1 MGKNAGTVAL
11 ADIKC
16 YRDKERTDLVAEFK
30 SFPEVRKFL
39 NVQAVGDSLE
49 RASESGK
56 PSRGYYWRV
65 ENFRYGDR
73 SEMNM
78 ESVVKNHEIQETIID
93 EKLKNFIGA
102 SKDYIS
108 KDKFFQTLAENKSK
122 FVKRF
127 PLDKL
132 LDIPIEE
139 YIVLKA
145 NYPETYNDTFTYW
158 LERKEEIGGAIGGGN
173 SSKFY
178 IYMDTS
184 GKYCIGYGS
193 KKRYIEGDE
202 LKYEYNE
209 LISKIVK
216 PIELAKE
223 DNIQGIKELNPP
235 LWNMVLLKILS
246 IYVPDKFIDIY
257 SSSVLVPLAEILNLD
272 IDKSP
277 ENIIEINYLATKK
290 LREMDE
296 FKDWEMFKLSNFV
309 WETISKAPRKITYWA
324 LGHNYDGN
332 NILPDLIEKN
342 KIAVGYFEE
351 DLSDVII
358 NKRTLKEYLKE
369 NNCDNNII
377 KTLSSFSEIKKGDI
391 VILKSSY
398 TKGEKRNVSVFKVSA
413 IAEVL
418 EDVNSGYEYDEKLHH
433 TLSVKWISKEV
444 REIEGI
450 NYLGTLTKIKNDKIL
465 DIILNSTNLP
475 HELQESISN
484 EVDELNEDNKNF
496 ILYGPPGTG
505 KTYNVI
511 NKALEIIDTEGY
523 LEMTEDNN
531 REAILNQY
539 KELVDK
545 GQVAFCTF
553 HQSYGYEEFIEGL
566 KSDGKGNF
574 VTEDGILKRIAY
586 NAAYEGLKDEY
597 KEDEV
602 SYDHKKLKV
611 NNYIN
616 KEKAFKEAKKFVL
629 IIDEIN
635 RGNIS
640 KIFGE
645 LITLLEEDKRIG
657 TSNQIV
663 VNLPY
668 TKEKFSLPNNL
679 YIIGRMNTSDK
690 SIAQIDIALRRRF
703 IFEEMMPNYEVL
715 DEVDGI
721 KLDEL
726 LITINE
732 RVEFLLDRDHLIG
745 HAYFVNCNSY
755 SDIINVVI
763 NKIIPLLQEYFY
775 GDNEKVGMILGGIGL
790 SEDDKYIVYKEEKLA
805 SKIFKGFKNIS
816 DIGSKEFFR
825 VKSNIGIEEL
835 KNIYED

>member
-1 MGKNAGTVAL
+1 
-11 ADIKC
+11 
-16 YRDKERTDLVAEFK
+16 
-30 SFPEVRKFL
+30 
-39 NVQAVGDSLE
+39 
-49 RASESGK
+49 
-56 PSRGYYWRV
+56 
-65 ENFRYGDR
+65 
-73 SEMNM
+73 MNM
-78 ESVVKNHEIQETIID
+78 ESVIKNRESQGTIIY
-93 EKLKNFIGA
+93 EKLRKFIEA

-108 KDKFFQTLAENKSK
+108 KDKFFETLAENKSK
-122 FVKRF
+122 FVERF

-132 LDIPIEE
+132 LDMPIEE
-139 YIVLKA
+139 YIDLKA
-145 NYPETYNDTFTYW
+145 NYPETYNDVFTYW

-173 SSKFY
+173 ASKFY
-178 IYMDTS
+178 IYMDAT
-184 GKYCIGYGS
+184 GKYCIGYGNN
-193 KKRYIEGDE
+193 KRYIEGDE

-216 PIELAKE
+216 SIELAKE

-296 FKDWEMFKLSNFV
+296 FKEWEMFKLSNFV

-377 KTLSSFSEIKKGDI
+377 KTITNFSEIKKGDI

-398 TKGEKRNVSVFKVSA
+398 TKGEKRNISVFKVSA

-433 TLSVKWISKEV
+433 TIPVKWISKEV

-450 NYLGTLTKIKNDKIL
+450 NYLGTLTKIKNEKIL
-465 DIILNSTNLP
+465 DIILNNTNLP
-475 HELQESISN
+475 HEPQGSIFN

-511 NKALEIIDTEGY
+511 NKALEIIDPEGY
-523 LEMTEDNN
+523 LEMAEDNN

-586 NAAYEGLKDEY
+586 NAAYEGLKNEY
-597 KEDEV
+597 KENESNYED
-602 SYDHKKLKV
+602 KKAKV

-663 VNLPY
+663 ANLPY

-679 YIIGRMNTSDK
+679 YIIGTMNTSDK

-703 IFEEMMPNYEVL
+703 IFEEMMPDYEVL

-732 RVEFLLDRDHLIG
+732 RIEFLLDRDHLIG
-745 HAYFVNCNSY
+745 HAYFVSCNSY

-775 GDNEKVGMILGGIGL
+775 GDNEKVGMILGGIGS
-790 SEDDKYIVYKEEKLA
+790 SEDDKYIVYKEEKSA
-805 SKIFKGFKNIS
+805 NKIFKGFKNIS

>member
-1 MGKNAGTVAL
+1 MGKNAGTVCL

-65 ENFRYGDR
+65 ENLRYGAR

-78 ESVVKNHEIQETIID
+78 ESVIKNRESQGTIID
-93 EKLKNFIGA
+93 EKLRKFIEA
-102 SKDYIS
+102 AKDYIS
-108 KDKFFQTLAENKSK
+108 KDSFFENLEDNKSK
-122 FVKRF
+122 FTERF

-132 LDIPIEE
+132 LDMPIEE

-145 NYPETYNDTFTYW
+145 NYPETYNDVFTYW
-158 LERKEEIGGAIGGGN
+158 LERKKEIGGAIGGGN
-173 SSKFY
+173 ASKFY
-178 IYMDTS
+178 IYMDNT
-184 GKYCIGYGS
+184 GRYCIGYGN
-193 KKRYIEGDE
+193 KKRYVEGDE

-216 PIELAKE
+216 SIEFAKE
-223 DNIQGIKELNPP
+223 DNIEGIKELNPP

-309 WETISKAPRKITYWA
+309 WETISKATR
-324 LGHNYDGN
+324 
-332 NILPDLIEKN
+332 
-342 KIAVGYFEE
+342 
-351 DLSDVII
+351 
-358 NKRTLKEYLKE
+358 
-369 NNCDNNII
+369 
-377 KTLSSFSEIKKGDI
+377 
-391 VILKSSY
+391 
-398 TKGEKRNVSVFKVSA
+398 
-413 IAEVL
+413 
-418 EDVNSGYEYDEKLHH
+418 
-433 TLSVKWISKEV
+433 
-444 REIEGI
+444 
-450 NYLGTLTKIKNDKIL
+450 
-465 DIILNSTNLP
+465 
-475 HELQESISN
+475 SISN

-511 NKALEIIDTEGY
+511 NKALEIIDPEGY
-523 LEMTEDNN
+523 SEIAENNN
-531 REAILNQY
+531 REAMLNRY
-539 KELVDK
+539 KELIDK
-545 GQVAFCTF
+545 EQIAFCTF

-602 SYDHKKLKV
+602 SYDDKKLKV

-616 KEKAFKEAKKFVL
+616 KEKTFKEAKKFVL

-663 VNLPY
+663 ANLPY

-679 YIIGRMNTSDK
+679 YIIGTMNTSDK

-703 IFEEMMPNYEVL
+703 IFEEMMPDYDVL
-715 DEVDGI
+715 DEIDGI
-721 KLDEL
+721 ELDKL

-745 HAYFVNCNSY
+745 HAYFVNCNSS

-775 GDNEKVGMILGGIGL
+775 GDNEKVGMVLGGIGL
-790 SEDDKYIVYKEEKLA
+790 SEDDKYIVYREEKSA
-805 SKIFKGFKNIS
+805 NKIFKGFKNIS

>member
-1 MGKNAGTVAL
+1 MGKKAGTVAL

-202 LKYEYNE
+202 LKYEYHE

-216 PIELAKE
+216 SIEFAKE
-223 DNIQGIKELNPP
+223 DNIEEIKELNPP

-246 IYVPDKFIDIY
+246 IYMPDKFIDIY
-257 SSSVLVPLAEILNLD
+257 SSAVLVPLAEILNLD
-272 IDKSP
+272 TDKSP
-277 ENIIEINYLATKK
+277 ENIIAINYLATKK
-290 LREMDE
+290 LKAMDE
-296 FKDWEMFKLSNFV
+296 FKKWEMFKLSNFV
-309 WETISKAPRKITYWA
+309 WETISKDTR
-324 LGHNYDGN
+324 
-332 NILPDLIEKN
+332 
-342 KIAVGYFEE
+342 
-351 DLSDVII
+351 
-358 NKRTLKEYLKE
+358 
-369 NNCDNNII
+369 
-377 KTLSSFSEIKKGDI
+377 
-391 VILKSSY
+391 
-398 TKGEKRNVSVFKVSA
+398 
-413 IAEVL
+413 
-418 EDVNSGYEYDEKLHH
+418 
-433 TLSVKWISKEV
+433 
-444 REIEGI
+444 
-450 NYLGTLTKIKNDKIL
+450 
-465 DIILNSTNLP
+465 
-475 HELQESISN
+475 SISN
-484 EVDELNEDNKNF
+484 EIDELNEDNKNF

-511 NKALEIIDTEGY
+511 NKALEIIDPEGY
-523 LEMTEDNN
+523 SEIAEENN
-531 REAILNQY
+531 RETILNKY

-545 GQVAFCTF
+545 GQIDFCTF

-602 SYDHKKLKV
+602 SYDDKKVKV

-616 KEKAFKEAKKFVL
+616 KERAFKEAKKFVL

-663 VNLPY
+663 ANLPY

-679 YIIGRMNTSDK
+679 YIIGTMNTSDK

-703 IFEEMMPNYEVL
+703 IFEEMMPDYDVL
-715 DEVDGI
+715 DEIDGI
-721 KLDEL
+721 ELDKL
-726 LITINE
+726 LIEINE
-732 RVEFLLDRDHLIG
+732 RIEFLLDRDHLIG

-755 SDIINVVI
+755 LDIINVVI

-775 GDNEKVGMILGGIGL
+775 GDNERVGMILGGIGL
-790 SEDDKYIVYKEEKLA
+790 SKNDKSIVYREEKSA
-805 SKIFKGFKNIS
+805 EKIFKGFKNIS
-816 DIGSKEFFR
+816 DLGSKEVFR
-825 VKSNIGIEEL
+825 VKTEIGIEEL
-835 KNIYED
+835 KNIYE

>member
-1 MGKNAGTVAL
+1 M
-11 ADIKC
+11 D
-16 YRDKERTDLVAEFK
+16 
-30 SFPEVRKFL
+30 
-39 NVQAVGDSLE
+39 
-49 RASESGK
+49 
-56 PSRGYYWRV
+56 
-65 ENFRYGDR
+65 
-73 SEMNM
+73 M
-78 ESVVKNHEIQETIID
+78 ESVVEKHQVQETIID
-93 EKLKNFIGA
+93 EKLRKFIEA

-108 KDKFFQTLAENKSK
+108 KDKFFETLEDNKSK
-122 FVKRF
+122 FIERF

-132 LDIPIEE
+132 IDMPIEE

-145 NYPETYNDTFTYW
+145 NYPDTYNDVFTYW
-158 LERKEEIGGAIGGGN
+158 LERKKEIGGAIGGGN
-173 SSKFY
+173 ASKFY
-178 IYMDTS
+178 IYMDAT
-184 GKYCIGYGS
+184 GKYCIGYGN

-202 LKYEYNE
+202 LKYEYND

-216 PIELAKE
+216 SIEFARE
-223 DNIQGIKELNPP
+223 DNIEGIKELNPP

-246 IYVPDKFIDIY
+246 IYLPNKFIDVY
-257 SSSVLVPLAEILNLD
+257 SSSVLIPLAEILNLD
-272 IDKSP
+272 IDKSA
-277 ENIIEINYLATKK
+277 ENIVEINYLATKK
-290 LREMDE
+290 LKEMDA

-324 LGHNYDGN
+324 LGHNYDGD

-369 NNCDNNII
+369 NNCDNNTI
-377 KTLSSFSEIKKGDI
+377 KNLSNFSEIKKDDI
-391 VILKSSY
+391 VILKSSF
-398 TKGEKRNVSVFKVSA
+398 TKGEKRDISVFKISA
-413 IAEVL
+413 VAKVL
-418 EDVNSGYEYDEKLHH
+418 EDATSGYEYDERLHH
-433 TLSVKWISKEV
+433 TIPVEWISKEV

-450 NYLGTLTKIKNDKIL
+450 NYLGTLTKIKNEKVL
-465 DIILNSTNLP
+465 DIILNNINLP
-475 HELQESISN
+475 HEIEENISN

-511 NKALEIIDTEGY
+511 NKALEIIDPEGY
-523 LEMTEDNN
+523 SEIAEDN

-545 GQVAFCTF
+545 GQIAFCTF

-574 VTEDGILKRIAY
+574 VTEDGILKRISY
-586 NAAYEGLKDEY
+586 NAAYEGLKEEY
-597 KEDEV
+597 KEDEL
-602 SYDHKKLKV
+602 SYNDKKLKV

-640 KIFGE
+640 KVFGE

-663 VNLPY
+663 ANLPY

-679 YIIGRMNTSDK
+679 YIIGTMNTSDK

-703 IFEEMMPNYEVL
+703 IFEEIMPNYEIL
-715 DEVDGI
+715 DEIDGI
-721 KLDEL
+721 ELDKL
-726 LITINE
+726 LIAINE
-732 RVEFLLDRDHLIG
+732 RIEFLLDRDHLIG

-775 GDNEKVGMILGGIGL
+775 GDNEKVGMILGGIGS
-790 SEDDKYIVYKEEKLA
+790 SEGDKYIVYKEEKSA
-805 SKIFKGFKNIS
+805 NKIFKGFKNIS

>member
-65 ENFRYGDR
+65 ENLRYGDR

-108 KDKFFQTLAENKSK
+108 KDKFFEILKDNKSK
-122 FVKRF
+122 FIERF
-127 PLDKL
+127 SLDKL
-132 LDIPIEE
+132 VDMPIEE

-145 NYPETYNDTFTYW
+145 NYPDTYNDVFTYW
-158 LERKEEIGGAIGGGN
+158 LERKKEIGGAIGGGN
-173 SSKFY
+173 ASKFY
-178 IYMDTS
+178 IYMDNT
-184 GKYCIGYGS
+184 GRYCIGYGN
-193 KKRYIEGDE
+193 KKRYVEGDE

-216 PIELAKE
+216 SIDLAKE
-223 DNIQGIKELNPP
+223 DNIQGIKDLNPP
-235 LWNMVLLKILS
+235 LWNMVLLKILL

-309 WETISKAPRKITYWA
+309 WETISKDTR
-324 LGHNYDGN
+324 
-332 NILPDLIEKN
+332 
-342 KIAVGYFEE
+342 
-351 DLSDVII
+351 
-358 NKRTLKEYLKE
+358 
-369 NNCDNNII
+369 
-377 KTLSSFSEIKKGDI
+377 
-391 VILKSSY
+391 
-398 TKGEKRNVSVFKVSA
+398 
-413 IAEVL
+413 
-418 EDVNSGYEYDEKLHH
+418 
-433 TLSVKWISKEV
+433 
-444 REIEGI
+444 
-450 NYLGTLTKIKNDKIL
+450 
-465 DIILNSTNLP
+465 
-475 HELQESISN
+475 SISN
-484 EVDELNEDNKNF
+484 EVDELNEEDNKNF

-511 NKALEIIDTEGY
+511 NKALEIIDPEGY
-523 LEMTEDNN
+523 LEMSEDNN

-545 GQVAFCTF
+545 GQIAFCTF

-586 NAAYEGLKDEY
+586 NAAYEGLKNEY
-597 KEDEV
+597 KENESNYED
-602 SYDHKKLKV
+602 KKAKV

-663 VNLPY
+663 ANLPY

-679 YIIGRMNTSDK
+679 YIIGTMNTSDK

-703 IFEEMMPNYEVL
+703 IFEEMMPDYEVL

-721 KLDEL
+721 ELDKL

-732 RVEFLLDRDHLIG
+732 RIEFLLDRDHLIG
-745 HAYFVNCNSY
+745 HAYFVSCNSY

-790 SEDDKYIVYKEEKLA
+790 SEDDKYIVYKEEKSA

>member
-1 MGKNAGTVAL
+1 M
-11 ADIKC
+11 
-16 YRDKERTDLVAEFK
+16 
-30 SFPEVRKFL
+30 S
-39 NVQAVGDSLE
+39 
-49 RASESGK
+49 
-56 PSRGYYWRV
+56 
-65 ENFRYGDR
+65 
-73 SEMNM
+73 
-78 ESVVKNHEIQETIID
+78 
-93 EKLKNFIGA
+93 LKN
-102 SKDYIS
+102 
-108 KDKFFQTLAENKSK
+108 
-122 FVKRF
+122 
-127 PLDKL
+127 
-132 LDIPIEE
+132 
-139 YIVLKA
+139 
-145 NYPETYNDTFTYW
+145 
-158 LERKEEIGGAIGGGN
+158 
-173 SSKFY
+173 
-178 IYMDTS
+178 
-184 GKYCIGYGS
+184 
-193 KKRYIEGDE
+193 
-202 LKYEYNE
+202 
-209 LISKIVK
+209 
-216 PIELAKE
+216 
-223 DNIQGIKELNPP
+223 GI
-235 LWNMVLLKILS
+235 
-246 IYVPDKFIDIY
+246 
-257 SSSVLVPLAEILNLD
+257 
-272 IDKSP
+272 
-277 ENIIEINYLATKK
+277 
-290 LREMDE
+290 
-296 FKDWEMFKLSNFV
+296 SNFV

-324 LGHNYDGN
+324 LGHNYDGD

-369 NNCDNNII
+369 NNCDNNTI
-377 KTLSSFSEIKKGDI
+377 KTLTNFSEIKKGDI

-398 TKGEKRNVSVFKVSA
+398 TKGEKRNISVLKVSA

-418 EDVNSGYEYDEKLHH
+418 EDVISGYEYDEKLHH
-433 TLSVKWISKEV
+433 TLPVEWISKEV

-450 NYLGTLTKIKNDKIL
+450 NYLGTLTKIKNDKNL
-465 DIILNSTNLP
+465 NIILNNTNLSE
-475 HELQESISN
+475 ELEESISN
-484 EVDELNEDNKNF
+484 EEDELNEDNKNF

-511 NKALEIIDTEGY
+511 NKALEIIDPEGY
-523 LEMTEDNN
+523 LEMAEDNN

-574 VTEDGILKRIAY
+574 VTEDGILKRISY
-586 NAAYEGLKDEY
+586 NAAYEGLKDKY

-602 SYDHKKLKV
+602 SYDDKKLKV

-616 KEKAFKEAKKFVL
+616 KERTFKEAKKFVL

-663 VNLPY
+663 ANLPY

-679 YIIGRMNTSDK
+679 YIIGTMNTSDK

-703 IFEEMMPNYEVL
+703 IFEEMMPDYDVL
-715 DEVDGI
+715 DEIDGI
-721 KLDEL
+721 ELDKL
-726 LITINE
+726 LIAINE

-755 SDIINVVI
+755 SDIINVVS

-775 GDNEKVGMILGGIGL
+775 GDNEKVGMVLGGIGS
-790 SEDDKYIVYKEEKLA
+790 SEDDKYIVYKEEKSA
-805 SKIFKGFKNIS
+805 NKIFKGFKNIS

>member
-1 MGKNAGTVAL
+1 MGKNAGTLAL

-30 SFPEVRKFL
+30 SFPEVREFL
-39 NVQAVGDSLE
+39 NVKSVGDSLE
-49 RASESGK
+49 RASETGK

-65 ENFRYGDR
+65 ENLRYGAR
-73 SEMNM
+73 LEMNM
-78 ESVVKNHEIQETIID
+78 ESVVKNRESQETIID
-93 EKLKNFIGA
+93 EKLRKFIEA

-108 KDKFFQTLAENKSK
+108 KDKFFETLEDNKSK
-122 FVKRF
+122 FIERF
-127 PLDKL
+127 PLEKL
-132 LDIPIEE
+132 MDMPIEE

-145 NYPETYNDTFTYW
+145 NYPDTYNDVFTYW
-158 LERKEEIGGAIGGGN
+158 LERKKEIGGAIGGGN
-173 SSKFY
+173 ASKFY
-178 IYMDTS
+178 IYMDAT
-184 GKYCIGYGS
+184 GKYCIGYGNN
-193 KKRYIEGDE
+193 KRYIEGDE

-216 PIELAKE
+216 SIEFAKE
-223 DNIQGIKELNPP
+223 DNIEGIKELNPP

-246 IYVPDKFIDIY
+246 IYVPEKFIDIY
-257 SSSVLVPLAEILNLD
+257 SSSVLLPLGEILNLD
-272 IDKSP
+272 VENIP

-290 LREMDE
+290 LKEMNE
-296 FKDWEMFKLSNFV
+296 FKDWKMFKLSNFI
-309 WETISKAPRKITYWA
+309 WETISKRPRKITYWA
-324 LGHNYDGN
+324 LGHNYDGEN
-332 NILPDLIEKN
+332 VLSVMLEKN
-342 KIAVGYFEE
+342 KISLGYFEE

-358 NKRTLKEYLKE
+358 NKRSLKEYLKF
-369 NNCDNNII
+369 NDCDANTIRS
-377 KTLSSFSEIKKGDI
+377 LSYLSDIKKDDI
-391 VILKSSY
+391 VILKSSFVRGS
-398 TKGEKRNVSVFKVSA
+398 KKDISVFKVSA
-413 IAEVL
+413 MAKVL
-418 EDVNSGYEYDEKLHH
+418 EDAVVGYEYDEKLRH
-433 TLSVKWISKEV
+433 TIPVEWISREVKEF
-444 REIEGI
+444 EGI
-450 NYLGTLTKIKNDKIL
+450 NYLRSLTPIKDETIL
-465 DIILNSTNLP
+465 NIILNGNSKAVP
-475 HELQESISN
+475 IQEI
-484 EVDELNEDNKNF
+484 DDLNEDSKNF

-511 NKALEIIDTEGY
+511 NKALEIIDPEGY
-523 LEMTEDNN
+523 SEIDIVNN
-531 REAILNQY
+531 REEVLNRY
-539 KELVDK
+539 KELVEK
-545 GQVAFCTF
+545 GQISFCTF

-602 SYDHKKLKV
+602 SYDDKKLKV

-663 VNLPY
+663 ANLPY

-679 YIIGRMNTSDK
+679 YIIGTMNTSDK

-703 IFEEMMPNYEVL
+703 IFEEMMPNYDIL
-715 DEVDGI
+715 DETDGI
-721 KLDEL
+721 ELDRL
-726 LITINE
+726 LNTINE

-745 HAYFVNCNSY
+745 HAYFVNCKSA
-755 SDIINVVI
+755 SDVINVIV
-763 NKIIPLLQEYFY
+763 NKVVPLLQEYFY
-775 GDNEKVGMILGGIGL
+775 GDNEKVGMILGGIG
-790 SEDDKYIVYKEEKLA
+790 SSKHDKYIVYREEKSA
-805 SKIFKGFKNIS
+805 SKIFKGFRNIG
-816 DIGSKEFFR
+816 DIGSKEFFI
-825 VKSNIGIEEL
+825 VKSDITIEEL

>member
-1 MGKNAGTVAL
+1 MGNKGRTACL

-30 SFPEVRKFL
+30 SFPEVREFL
-39 NVQAVGDSLE
+39 NVKSVGDSLE
-49 RASESGK
+49 KASESGK

-65 ENFRYGDR
+65 ENLRYGAR

-78 ESVVKNHEIQETIID
+78 ESVIKNNESQGTIIN
-93 EKLKNFIGA
+93 EKLRKFIEA
-102 SKDYIS
+102 AKDYIS
-108 KDKFFQTLAENKSK
+108 KDKFFEILKDNKSK
-122 FVKRF
+122 FIERF
-127 PLDKL
+127 SLDKL
-132 LDIPIEE
+132 LDMPIEE

-145 NYPETYNDTFTYW
+145 NYPDTYNDVFTYW
-158 LERKEEIGGAIGGGN
+158 LERKKEIGGAIGGGN
-173 SSKFY
+173 ASKFY
-178 IYMDTS
+178 IYMDNT
-184 GKYCIGYGS
+184 GRYCIGCGN
-193 KKRYIEGDE
+193 KKRYVEGDE

-216 PIELAKE
+216 SIELAKE

-246 IYVPDKFIDIY
+246 IYMPDKFIDIY
-257 SSSVLVPLAEILNLD
+257 SSAVLVPLAEILNLD

-296 FKDWEMFKLSNFV
+296 FKEWEMFKLSNFV
-309 WETISKAPRKITYWA
+309 WETISKDTR
-324 LGHNYDGN
+324 
-332 NILPDLIEKN
+332 
-342 KIAVGYFEE
+342 
-351 DLSDVII
+351 
-358 NKRTLKEYLKE
+358 
-369 NNCDNNII
+369 
-377 KTLSSFSEIKKGDI
+377 
-391 VILKSSY
+391 
-398 TKGEKRNVSVFKVSA
+398 
-413 IAEVL
+413 
-418 EDVNSGYEYDEKLHH
+418 
-433 TLSVKWISKEV
+433 
-444 REIEGI
+444 
-450 NYLGTLTKIKNDKIL
+450 
-465 DIILNSTNLP
+465 
-475 HELQESISN
+475 SISN
-484 EVDELNEDNKNF
+484 EVYELNEDNKNF

-511 NKALEIIDTEGY
+511 NKALEIIDPEGY
-523 LEMTEDNN
+523 SEIAEENN
-531 REAILNQY
+531 REAILNKY
-539 KELVDK
+539 KEIVDK
-545 GQVAFCTF
+545 GQIDFCTF

-602 SYDHKKLKV
+602 SYDDKKVKV

-616 KEKAFKEAKKFVL
+616 KERAFKESKKFVL

-663 VNLPY
+663 ANLPY

-679 YIIGRMNTSDK
+679 YIIGTMNTSDK

-703 IFEEMMPNYEVL
+703 IFEEMMPDYDVL
-715 DEVDGI
+715 DEIDGI
-721 KLDEL
+721 ELDKL
-726 LITINE
+726 LIEINE
-732 RVEFLLDRDHLIG
+732 RIEFLLDRDHLIG

-755 SDIINVVI
+755 LDIINVVI

-775 GDNEKVGMILGGIGL
+775 GDNERVGMILGGIGL
-790 SEDDKYIVYKEEKLA
+790 SKNDKSIVYREEKSA
-805 SKIFKGFKNIS
+805 EKIFKGFKNIS
-816 DIGSKEFFR
+816 DLGSKEVFR
-825 VKSNIGIEEL
+825 VKTEIGIEEL
-835 KNIYED
+835 KNIYE

>member
-1 MGKNAGTVAL
+1 MGKHGGTVAL

-65 ENFRYGDR
+65 ENLRYGDR

-132 LDIPIEE
+132 LDMPIEE

-178 IYMDTS
+178 IYMDAS
-184 GKYCIGYGS
+184 GKYCIGYGN

-202 LKYEYNE
+202 LKYEYHE
-209 LISKIVK
+209 LISKILK
-216 PIELAKE
+216 SIEFAKE
-223 DNIQGIKELNPP
+223 DNIEEIKELNPP

-246 IYVPDKFIDIY
+246 IYMPDKFIDIY
-257 SSSVLVPLAEILNLD
+257 SSAVLVPLAEILNLD
-272 IDKSP
+272 TDKSP
-277 ENIIEINYLATKK
+277 ENIIAINYLATKK
-290 LREMDE
+290 LKAMDE
-296 FKDWEMFKLSNFV
+296 FKEWEMFKLSNFV
-309 WETISKAPRKITYWA
+309 WETIRKVPRKITYWA

-358 NKRTLKEYLKE
+358 NKRALKEYLKE
-369 NNCDNNII
+369 HNYDNNTI
-377 KTLSSFSEIKKGDI
+377 KTLTNFSEIKKGDI

-398 TKGEKRNVSVFKVSA
+398 TKGEKRNISVFKVSA

-418 EDVNSGYEYDEKLHH
+418 EDVTSGYEYDEKLHH
-433 TLSVKWISKEV
+433 TLPVEWISKEV
-444 REIEGI
+444 REFEGI
-450 NYLGTLTKIKNDKIL
+450 NYLGTLTKIKNDKNL
-465 DIILNSTNLP
+465 NIILNNTNLSD
-475 HELQESISN
+475 ELHESISN
-484 EVDELNEDNKNF
+484 EEDELNEDNKNF

-511 NKALEIIDTEGY
+511 NKALEIIDPEGY
-523 LEMTEDNN
+523 SEIAEENN
-531 REAILNQY
+531 REAILNKY

-545 GQVAFCTF
+545 GQIDFCTF

-597 KEDEV
+597 KEDEG
-602 SYDHKKLKV
+602 SYDDKKVKV

-616 KEKAFKEAKKFVL
+616 KERAFKEAKKFVL

-663 VNLPY
+663 ANLPY

-679 YIIGRMNTSDK
+679 YIIGTMNTSDK

-703 IFEEMMPNYEVL
+703 IFEEMMPDYDVL
-715 DEVDGI
+715 DEIDGI
-721 KLDEL
+721 ELDKL
-726 LITINE
+726 LIAINE
-732 RVEFLLDRDHLIG
+732 RIEFLLDRDHLIG

-755 SDIINVVI
+755 SDIINVVS

-775 GDNEKVGMILGGIGL
+775 GDNEKVGMILGGIGA
-790 SEDDKYIVYKEEKLA
+790 SEDDKYIVYREEKSA
-805 SKIFKGFKNIS
+805 NKIFKGFKNIS

>member
-1 MGKNAGTVAL
+1 MGNKGRTACL

-30 SFPEVRKFL
+30 SFPEVREFL
-39 NVQAVGDSLE
+39 NVKSVGDSLE
-49 RASESGK
+49 KASESGK

-65 ENFRYGDR
+65 ENLRYGAR

-78 ESVVKNHEIQETIID
+78 ESVIKNNESQGTIIN
-93 EKLKNFIGA
+93 EKLRKFIEA
-102 SKDYIS
+102 AKDYIS
-108 KDKFFQTLAENKSK
+108 KDKFFEILKDNKSK
-122 FVKRF
+122 FIERF
-127 PLDKL
+127 PLEKL
-132 LDIPIEE
+132 MDMPIEE

-145 NYPETYNDTFTYW
+145 NYPDTYNDVFTYW
-158 LERKEEIGGAIGGGN
+158 LERKKEIGGAIGGGN
-173 SSKFY
+173 ASKFY
-178 IYMDTS
+178 IYMDNT
-184 GKYCIGYGS
+184 GRYCIGYGN
-193 KKRYIEGDE
+193 KKRYVEGDE

-216 PIELAKE
+216 SIELAKE

-257 SSSVLVPLAEILNLD
+257 SSSVLVPLSEILNLD

-277 ENIIEINYLATKK
+277 ENIIEINYLVTKK

-296 FKDWEMFKLSNFV
+296 FKEWEMFKLSNFV
-309 WETISKAPRKITYWA
+309 WETISKDTR
-324 LGHNYDGN
+324 
-332 NILPDLIEKN
+332 
-342 KIAVGYFEE
+342 
-351 DLSDVII
+351 
-358 NKRTLKEYLKE
+358 
-369 NNCDNNII
+369 
-377 KTLSSFSEIKKGDI
+377 
-391 VILKSSY
+391 
-398 TKGEKRNVSVFKVSA
+398 
-413 IAEVL
+413 
-418 EDVNSGYEYDEKLHH
+418 
-433 TLSVKWISKEV
+433 
-444 REIEGI
+444 
-450 NYLGTLTKIKNDKIL
+450 
-465 DIILNSTNLP
+465 
-475 HELQESISN
+475 SISN
-484 EVDELNEDNKNF
+484 EVYELNEDNKNF

-511 NKALEIIDTEGY
+511 NKALEIIDPEGY
-523 LEMTEDNN
+523 LEMAEDNN
-531 REAILNQY
+531 RETILNKY

-545 GQVAFCTF
+545 GQIAFCTF

-679 YIIGRMNTSDK
+679 YIIGTMNTSDK

-703 IFEEMMPNYEVL
+703 IFEEMMPDYEVL

-726 LITINE
+726 LIKINE

-745 HAYFVNCNSY
+745 HAYFVSCNSY

-790 SEDDKYIVYKEEKLA
+790 SEDDKYIVYKEEKSA

-825 VKSNIGIEEL
+825 VKSNIGIEGL

>member
-1 MGKNAGTVAL
+1 M
-11 ADIKC
+11 
-16 YRDKERTDLVAEFK
+16 
-30 SFPEVRKFL
+30 VR
-39 NVQAVGDSLE
+39 
-49 RASESGK
+49 
-56 PSRGYYWRV
+56 
-65 ENFRYGDR
+65 
-73 SEMNM
+73 
-78 ESVVKNHEIQETIID
+78 
-93 EKLKNFIGA
+93 EKK
-102 SKDYIS
+102 
-108 KDKFFQTLAENKSK
+108 
-122 FVKRF
+122 
-127 PLDKL
+127 
-132 LDIPIEE
+132 
-139 YIVLKA
+139 
-145 NYPETYNDTFTYW
+145 
-158 LERKEEIGGAIGGGN
+158 EIGGAIGGGN
-173 SSKFY
+173 ASKFY
-178 IYMDTS
+178 IYMDNT
-184 GKYCIGYGS
+184 GRYCIGCGN
-193 KKRYIEGDE
+193 KKRYVEGDE

-216 PIELAKE
+216 SIELAKE

-246 IYVPDKFIDIY
+246 IYMPDKFIDIY
-257 SSSVLVPLAEILNLD
+257 SSAVLVPLAEILNLD
-272 IDKSP
+272 TDKSP
-277 ENIIEINYLATKK
+277 ENIIAINYLATKK
-290 LREMDE
+290 LKAMDE
-296 FKDWEMFKLSNFV
+296 FKEWEMFKLSNFV
-309 WETISKAPRKITYWA
+309 WETISKDTR
-324 LGHNYDGN
+324 
-332 NILPDLIEKN
+332 
-342 KIAVGYFEE
+342 
-351 DLSDVII
+351 
-358 NKRTLKEYLKE
+358 
-369 NNCDNNII
+369 
-377 KTLSSFSEIKKGDI
+377 
-391 VILKSSY
+391 
-398 TKGEKRNVSVFKVSA
+398 
-413 IAEVL
+413 
-418 EDVNSGYEYDEKLHH
+418 
-433 TLSVKWISKEV
+433 
-444 REIEGI
+444 
-450 NYLGTLTKIKNDKIL
+450 
-465 DIILNSTNLP
+465 
-475 HELQESISN
+475 SISN
-484 EVDELNEDNKNF
+484 EVYELNEDNKNF

-511 NKALEIIDTEGY
+511 NKALEIIDPEGY
-523 LEMTEDNN
+523 SEIAEENN
-531 REAILNQY
+531 REAILNKY

-545 GQVAFCTF
+545 GQIDFCTF

-586 NAAYEGLKDEY
+586 NAAYECLKNEY
-597 KEDEV
+597 KENESNYED
-602 SYDHKKLKV
+602 KKAKV

-663 VNLPY
+663 ANLPY

-679 YIIGRMNTSDK
+679 YIIGTMNTSDK

-703 IFEEMMPNYEVL
+703 IFEEMMPDYEVL

-721 KLDEL
+721 ELDKL

-732 RVEFLLDRDHLIG
+732 RIEFLLDRDHLIG
-745 HAYFVNCNSY
+745 HAYFVSCNSY

-790 SEDDKYIVYKEEKLA
+790 SEDDKYIVYKEEKSA

>member
-1 MGKNAGTVAL
+1 MGKHGGTVAL

-16 YRDKERTDLVAEFK
+16 YRNKERTDLVAEFK

-65 ENFRYGDR
+65 ENLRYGDR

-78 ESVVKNHEIQETIID
+78 ESVIKNH
-93 EKLKNFIGA
+93 KLQG
-102 SKDYIS
+102 
-108 KDKFFQTLAENKSK
+108 
-122 FVKRF
+122 V
-127 PLDKL
+127 
-132 LDIPIEE
+132 
-139 YIVLKA
+139 
-145 NYPETYNDTFTYW
+145 TYW
-158 LERKEEIGGAIGGGN
+158 
-173 SSKFY
+173 
-178 IYMDTS
+178 T
-184 GKYCIGYGS
+184 
-193 KKRYIEGDE
+193 
-202 LKYEYNE
+202 
-209 LISKIVK
+209 
-216 PIELAKE
+216 
-223 DNIQGIKELNPP
+223 
-235 LWNMVLLKILS
+235 
-246 IYVPDKFIDIY
+246 
-257 SSSVLVPLAEILNLD
+257 
-272 IDKSP
+272 
-277 ENIIEINYLATKK
+277 
-290 LREMDE
+290 
-296 FKDWEMFKLSNFV
+296 
-309 WETISKAPRKITYWA
+309 
-324 LGHNYDGN
+324 LGHNYDGD

-358 NKRTLKEYLKE
+358 NKRALKEYLKE
-369 NNCDNNII
+369 HNCDNNTI
-377 KTLSSFSEIKKGDI
+377 KTLTNFSEIKKGDI

-398 TKGEKRNVSVFKVSA
+398 TKGEKRNISVFKVSA

-418 EDVNSGYEYDEKLHH
+418 EDVTSGYEYDEKLHH
-433 TLSVKWISKEV
+433 TLPVEWISKEV

-450 NYLGTLTKIKNDKIL
+450 NYLGTLTKIKNNKNL
-465 DIILNSTNLP
+465 NIILNNTNLSD
-475 HELQESISN
+475 ELQESISN
-484 EVDELNEDNKNF
+484 EEYELDEDNKNF

-511 NKALEIIDTEGY
+511 NKALEIIDPEGY
-523 LEMTEDNN
+523 LEIAEENN
-531 REAILNQY
+531 REAIINKY

-545 GQVAFCTF
+545 GQIDFCTF

-602 SYDHKKLKV
+602 SYDDKKVKV

-616 KEKAFKEAKKFVL
+616 KERAFKEAKKFVL

-635 RGNIS
+635 RSNIS

-663 VNLPY
+663 ANLPY
-668 TKEKFSLPNNL
+668 TKERFSLPNNL
-679 YIIGRMNTSDK
+679 YIIGTMNTSDK

-703 IFEEMMPNYEVL
+703 IFEEMMPDYDVL
-715 DEVDGI
+715 DEIDGI
-721 KLDEL
+721 ELDKL
-726 LITINE
+726 LIAINE
-732 RVEFLLDRDHLIG
+732 RIEFLLDRDHLIG

-775 GDNEKVGMILGGIGL
+775 GDNERVGMILGGIGL
-790 SEDDKYIVYKEEKLA
+790 SGNDKYIVYKDEKSA
-805 SKIFKGFKNIS
+805 EKIFKGFKNIS
-816 DIGSKEFFR
+816 DLGSKEVFR
-825 VKSNIGIEEL
+825 VKTEIGIEEL
-835 KNIYED
+835 KNIYE